1 MIKNAITDKS
11 EISDAKHGKF
21 NTPEALL
28 AAYNALE
35 SEFTKRCQL
44 IKKLQ
49 AELDARSDA
58 QAESKVCANGCGSP
72 DRDMS
77 ADVSQSR
84 KSGSN
89 EIAVPDGCS
98 ENADDVI
105 AAAEENRAGETAAA
119 EENRAGETAAAEV
132 SAADSRA
139 EADKAG
145 SDGGACSN
153 GISAEDALDYI
164 VRNAADCADALAE
177 IPDIAAVCIA
187 RYKRRLAEPLPAAA
201 PCGSAVMVPVKRPR
215 TLAEA
220 KLLADGLLSG

>member
-58 QAESKVCANGCGSP
+58 QAESKVCADGGSP
-72 DRDMS
+72 DRDIT
-77 ADVSQSR
+77 ADISQSR
-84 KSGSN
+84 KSGSD
-89 EIAVPDGCS
+89 EIAVSDGCS
-98 ENADDVI
+98 ETADDVI
-105 AAAEENRAGETAAA
+105 AAAEEYRAVETAAD
-119 EENRAGETAAAEV
+119 EV
-132 SAADSRA
+132 SAEDSRA
-139 EADKAG
+139 EAEKAG
-145 SDGGACSN
+145 SDGGACPN

-220 KLLADGLLSG
+220 KLLVDGLLSG